1 MRCATAPSSVATRRI
16 SSFIPSTFSS
26 VTSRFPTRPGSSTN
40 VVTSRRYSSQRSVG
54 VVPLRERVQKGA
66 VTPQRTVPHPIAY
79 PSYGGSGVVTESLS
93 ERTGT
98 IPILDEVE
106 EGRLRRSCRLA
117 KDMLDYAGS
126 LVKPG
131 VTTEEIDMLVHEKII
146 ENDAYPSPLNYRNF
160 SKSICT
166 SVNEVL
172 CHGIPDSRPLVLG
185 DIVNVDVSVF
195 RENFH
200 GDCSH
205 TFVVGGVTDKE
216 RLKLVDFT
224 ERCLYSAINIC
235 GPGVP
240 YHKIGEVINDMADAE
255 GFGIAPEFTGHGIGK
270 EFHQLPWIV
279 HARNRYQTFR
289 VMEVGQAFTIEP
301 IIVASPDTEWS
312 IWNDQWTYTTH
323 DFSPSAQFEHTLLV
337 TRNGVDILT
346 RGKNWG
352 KFSTY
357 LDGASSPSSSS
368 SDVNNSLINLCMTIG
383 APTTAKEVFFIR
395 VRNECC
401 GSDRNDSGSGC
412 DIVDDSDNADDEPNS
427 MMVCSHVVMDLVS
440 CESYNDTLE
449 SRLDPKRVYF
459 LTRRRTELDSLPHF
473 TPKTSLSLRGKKN
486 RTLVYID
493 VVGGRE
499 RPVCVCSSDEEDDDI
514 DVDDSDGDDDT
525 IGDGDD
531 DGSDDDDDV
540 DVDAVM
546 SDLEGEDGT
555 AWFQF
560 KEFLVGV

>member
-1 MRCATAPSSVATRRI
+1 MNQSVYLPVAIPVHITPSRAKSILGGVIDHLVYDRCQCSVLVSSLRRETERYEGKLDRSQTKHVKFLRTLDNLHATFTTLIDPSDHC
-16 SSFIPSTFSS
+16 
-26 VTSRFPTRPGSSTN
+26 SSTT
-40 VVTSRRYSSQRSVG
+40 TSSS
-54 VVPLRERVQKGA
+54 
-66 VTPQRTVPHPIAY
+66 
-79 PSYGGSGVVTESLS
+79 
-93 ERTGT
+93 
-98 IPILDEVE
+98 
-106 EGRLRRSCRLA
+106 
-117 KDMLDYAGS
+117 
-126 LVKPG
+126 
-131 VTTEEIDMLVHEKII
+131 
-146 ENDAYPSPLNYRNF
+146 
-160 SKSICT
+160 
-166 SVNEVL
+166 
-172 CHGIPDSRPLVLG
+172 
-185 DIVNVDVSVF
+185 
-195 RENFH
+195 
-200 GDCSH
+200 
-205 TFVVGGVTDKE
+205 
-216 RLKLVDFT
+216 
-224 ERCLYSAINIC
+224 
-235 GPGVP
+235 
-240 YHKIGEVINDMADAE
+240 
-255 GFGIAPEFTGHGIGK
+255 
-270 EFHQLPWIV
+270 
-279 HARNRYQTFR
+279 
-289 VMEVGQAFTIEP
+289 
-301 IIVASPDTEWS
+301 
-312 IWNDQWTYTTH
+312 
-323 DFSPSAQFEHTLLV
+323 
-337 TRNGVDILT
+337 
-346 RGKNWG
+346 
-352 KFSTY
+352 
-357 LDGASSPSSSS
+357 SSPSSSS